1 MFVCLLHN
9 TDYVIT
15 ACMGGF
21 FSIAEPSFGK
31 LYYQPHILHTAAVLR
46 AGGDD
51 IDSRCV
57 DTAVTENVRKLGN
70 ILFNPIED
78 PCKQMSQIMGEYL
91 FGINICFCTQ

>member
-57 DTAVTENVRKLGN
+57 DTAVTENVSELGN
-70 ILFNPIED
+70 VLFDTIEGS
-78 PCKQMSQIMGEYL
+78 CE
-91 FGINICFCTQ
+91 